1 MTASTPVRL
10 AFRVEG
16 DWWNAYVAPTE
27 SMNNALLL
35 GSIRMT
41 AVVGKPKCKAA
52 FMELMKES
60 MGDFVRS
67 IGSEVTAWNDP
78 VTAPEHEKAGRA

>member
-1 MTASTPVRL
+1 MTASISLRL
-10 AFRVEG
+10 AFRIEG
-16 DWWNAYVAPTE
+16 DVWNAYVAPTD

-35 GSIRMT
+35 GSIRIT
-41 AVVGKPKCKAA
+41 AVADQPKRKAA
-52 FMELMKES
+52 FMELMKAS

-67 IGSEVTAWNDP
+67 IGSDITAWNDP